1 MNATHDCAHRRV
13 LKCVMLLQSDNK
25 IRDGI
30 DREDIKAVRQKCIVS
45 TLVLLRIGKASKKD
59 N

>member
-13 LKCVMLLQSDNK
+13 LKCLMLLQSDNK

-30 DREDIKAVRQKCIVS
+30 DREDIKAV
-45 TLVLLRIGKASKKD
+45 LLGKNALWAL
-59 N
+59 